1 MERASRC
8 RAVHLV
14 RMQPQLVSHGVFVR
28 LFVRPAAP
36 VAAPLGVMVVLEHF
50 GAFDGGVPTVGA
62 AAPADVHA
70 NEHAH
75 HRPEPY
81 ARAHSHTHT
90 TRMTRARV
98 DYVWITCG
106 LRVDVRA
113 RAQAQAQ
120 ELWRLRARCAMRAGG
135 GLQLDI

>member
-1 MERASRC
+1 MPMHPSGAGMLSACMGEKTSPVLSRPGWTLMERASRC

-81 ARAHSHTHT
+81 ARAHSHTHNEND
-90 TRMTRARV
+90 AGACGLRV
-98 DYVWITCG
+98 DYVW
-106 LRVDVRA
+106 
-113 RAQAQAQ
+113 
-120 ELWRLRARCAMRAGG
+120 M
-135 GLQLDI
+135 